1 VAFGIHLKW
10 LVSHYFQLY
19 LKSTSSAPSLPSAT
33 TFVPSVIPYE
43 PKRSSEVHFVPL
55 RGLSTAIRV
64 WPEDVAGDTTAL
76 EPQTLVL
83 LHGWMDVSASFQFL
97 VDTLPRN
104 WRCISFDWRGFGQS
118 QHSGV
123 DSYWFADYVADLDF
137 FLDAAAERAW
147 IGNDQV
153 NLVAH
158 SMGGNV
164 AMLYAGIRPERIRS
178 LITLEGTGMP
188 ATKPTQAPKR
198 YRQWLSELHTPPRL
212 NDYAT
217 LGDVAARLQKTNPRL
232 RDDFAQF
239 LASHWA
245 KKAENGR
252 FELTSDAIHKVSNPI
267 LYRVEEV
274 IACWREI
281 KAPVLLALASDT
293 NDWHQF
299 IKQPAYQRRLKA
311 IRDVTVVTVPETG
324 HMMHHDQPAALS
336 KLIATF
342 IENAR

>member
-1 VAFGIHLKW
+1 MVRR
-10 LVSHYFQLY
+10 YFQLN
-19 LKSTSSAPSLPSAT
+19 LKSISSLPQSQSET
-33 TFVPSVIPYE
+33 PPKPYE
-43 PKRSSEVHFVPL
+43 PLRRSDVHFLQL
-55 RGLSTAIRV
+55 RGLKTAIRV
-64 WPEDVAGDTTAL
+64 WPEVSAVGAASSDSPV
-76 EPQTLVL
+76 ESHTLVL

-97 VDTLPRN
+97 VDALPAN
-104 WRCISFDWRGFGQS
+104 WRCVSFDWRGFGQS
-118 QHSGV
+118 QHAGV

-137 FLDAAAERAW
+137 FLDEAAEKGW
-147 IGNDQV
+147 IKSVAV

-164 AMLYAGIRPERIRS
+164 AMLYAGIRPERIRK
-178 LITLEGTGMP
+178 LINLEGTGMP

-212 NDYAT
+212 NDYAA

-245 KKAENGR
+245 KPTEDGR
-252 FELTSDAIHKVSNPI
+252 FKLTSDALHKVSNPI

-281 KAPVLLALASDT
+281 TAPVLLALASDT
-293 NDWHQF
+293 NEWHQF

-324 HMMHHDQPAALS
+324 HMMHHDQPGALS
-336 KLIATF
+336 DLITKF
-342 IENAR
+342 IASA

>member
-1 VAFGIHLKW
+1 M
-10 LVSHYFQLY
+10 VSHYFQLY
-19 LKSTSSAPSLPSAT
+19 LKSTSSAPSSPSLSVAASL
-33 TFVPSVIPYE
+33 VPRLIPYE

-55 RGLSTAIRV
+55 RGLSTAVRV
-64 WPEDVAGDTTAL
+64 WPETPTSDTSSFK
-76 EPQTLVL
+76 PHTLVL
-83 LHGWMDVSASFQFL
+83 LHGWMDVAASFQFL
-97 VDTLPRN
+97 VDALPTN
-104 WRCISFDWRGFGQS
+104 WRCVSFDWRGFGQS
-118 QHSGV
+118 EHSGV

-137 FLDAAAERAW
+137 FLDAAVERGW
-147 IGNDQV
+147 IEKDAV

-164 AMLYAGIRPERIRS
+164 AMLYAGIRPERIRR
-178 LITLEGTGMP
+178 LVNLEGTGMP
-188 ATKPTQAPKR
+188 ATKPTQGPKR

-212 NDYAT
+212 NDYAS
-217 LGDVAARLQKTNPRL
+217 LSDVAARLQKTNPRL
-232 RDDFAQF
+232 KDDFAQF

-245 KKAENGR
+245 KQVETGR

-311 IRDVTVVTVPETG
+311 LRDVTVVTVPETG
-324 HMMHHDQPAALS
+324 HMMHHDQPVALS
-336 KLIATF
+336 ELIAKF
-342 IENAR
+342 IESAP

>member
-1 VAFGIHLKW
+1 M
-10 LVSHYFQLY
+10 
-19 LKSTSSAPSLPSAT
+19 P
-33 TFVPSVIPYE
+33 TFVPQVISYE
-43 PKRSSEVHFVPL
+43 PKRSSEVHFVQL
-55 RGLSTAIRV
+55 RGLNTAVRV
-64 WPEDVAGDTTAL
+64 WPEQAKTGASSA
-76 EPQTLVL
+76 EAHTLVL

-97 VDTLPRN
+97 VDALPTN
-104 WRCISFDWRGFGQS
+104 WRCVSFDWRGFGQS
-118 QHSGV
+118 QHCGV

-137 FLDAAAERAW
+137 FLDFASESGWVAK
-147 IGNDQV
+147 DKV

-164 AMLYAGIRPERIRS
+164 AMLYAGIRPTRIRA
-178 LITLEGTGMP
+178 LINLEGTGMP
-188 ATKPTQAPKR
+188 ASKPTQAPKR

-239 LASHWA
+239 LASYWA
-245 KKAENGR
+245 KQVENGR
-252 FELTSDAIHKVSNPI
+252 FELTSDAVHKVSNPI

-336 KLIATF
+336 ELITQF
-342 IENAR
+342 IVGAK